1 MTKGTSLHQYWLYCK
16 VFASSMPSILKTLN
30 VIFTVIKLTEVFSVT
45 LHRIKALSK
54 NIGEKLRKG
63 FSEVQNLSTVIRLE

>member
-1 MTKGTSLHQYWLYCK
+1 
-16 VFASSMPSILKTLN
+16 MPSILKTLN